1 MPVLPQQFMVACGK
15 VMCVRFN
22 LNRDARSSSTL
33 YKSRALVPPDGF
45 NLNRDARSSSTRSH
59 DGPDHSNA
67 GFQSQPRCPFFLNI
81 ACANS
86 LVAHGGRFNLNRDA
100 RSSSTTNL
108 IGYVVNEHPFQS
120 QPRCPF
126 FLNDLLRAIASGEV
140 AFQSQPRCPFFLNKG
155 EVFRSFRERKF
166 QSQPRCPFF
175 LNRRCLAPLL
185 RRAEHIVC
193 EAEVLRYRFWNLSEA
208 SQRVY
213 TRLSFYAIA

>member
-175 LNRRCLAPLL
+175 LNSMHVCSLGVPWTGFNLNRDARSSSTGDASRRFSGGLNTSFA
-185 RRAEHIVC
+185 R
-193 EAEVLRYRFWNLSEA
+193 
-208 SQRVY
+208 QR
-213 TRLSFYAIA
+213 S